1 MRKTAFYKQIV
12 RALSTGAKE
21 QEEICAALDI
31 ARHGRI
37 SEYLYELEL
46 AGFITKDHT
55 WNIKTGIDSRLRR
68 YRLQDNY
75 LRFYLKYIEKNLG
88 KINRDTYS
96 MGLLASL
103 PEWHTII
110 GLQFENLVLNNRKSI
125 HNILGID
132 GIVSENPFFQ
142 RKTSNSAGCQIDYM
156 IQTKFNTLY
165 ICEIKFSKNKIGHSI
180 IQEVQTKI
188 DTLNRPKGFSCRPVL
203 IHVNG
208 VSDDVIDSD
217 YFSNIIDFGE

>member
-1 MRKTAFYKQIV
+1 M
-12 RALSTGAKE
+12 
-21 QEEICAALDI
+21 
-31 ARHGRI
+31 
-37 SEYLYELEL
+37 
-46 AGFITKDHT
+46 
-55 WNIKTGIDSRLRR
+55 
-68 YRLQDNY
+68 
-75 LRFYLKYIEKNLG
+75 
-88 KINRDTYS
+88 
-96 MGLLASL
+96 LASL

-132 GIVSENPFFQ
+132 GIVNENPFFQ

-188 DTLNRPKGFSCRPVL
+188 DTLNRPKGFSCCPVL
-203 IHVNG
+203 IYVNG

-217 YFSNIIDFGE
+217 YFANIIDFGELLNCNTNGNRTN